1 VSKLSKI
8 LMGMALL
15 WPVSAFSQNLSTQIQ
30 PILKIEITK
39 AMEGCIN
46 VSAKI
51 DGRDPVIDK
60 TLATA
65 ALPQC
70 YESLQRLDTIG
81 KQYDAVMTPMD
92 KNYFFYE
99 AGNAVWLVA
108 GNETLKNNN
117 NITPTICALVY
128 DAEAVWGQI
137 RVVQGSPVLAEMQNN
152 VLRSV
157 LLPACQA
164 NFPPQQ

>member
-1 VSKLSKI
+1 VSKFSKI
-8 LMGMALL
+8 LAGLL
-15 WPVSAFSQNLSTQIQ
+15 FLSPVMVVAQNSATQIQ
-30 PILKIEITK
+30 PILKSEVNR

-46 VSAKI
+46 ISAKI
-51 DGRDPVIDK
+51 DGSDPIIDK
-60 TLATA
+60 TLAEA

-70 YESLQRLDTIG
+70 YESLTRMDIIG
-81 KQYDAVMTPMD
+81 KQYDAMMTVTD

-117 NITPTICALVY
+117 NITPSICGLVY
-128 DAEAVWGQI
+128 NAESVWGQI
-137 RVVQGSPVLAEMQNN
+137 RVVEGSPVIANMQNN
-152 VLRSV
+152 ILRNV
-157 LLPACQA
+157 LLPSCRA